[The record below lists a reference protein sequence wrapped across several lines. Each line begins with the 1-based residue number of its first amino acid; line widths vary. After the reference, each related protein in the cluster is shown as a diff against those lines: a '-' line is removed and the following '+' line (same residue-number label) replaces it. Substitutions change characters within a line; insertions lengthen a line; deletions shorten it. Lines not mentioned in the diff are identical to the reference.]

1 MIATNRTSGVL
12 LLGKVLA
19 AKSQM
24 GVWEAELVGK
34 GSEIGLAITLLPLL
48 AVFLL
53 GENVRLAVNDFAKA
67 HQPAGTSDTNTS
79 AFVSSLS
86 TCDDGD
92 WRSTVTRWPLT
103 GEPVTAT
110 TVNAVRRATP
120 FLSSLS

>member
-53 GENVRLAVNDFAKA
+53 GENVRLAVNDFAK
-67 HQPAGTSDTNTS
+67 GLSRD
-79 AFVSSLS
+79 FSS
-86 TCDDGD
+86 
-92 WRSTVTRWPLT
+92 
-103 GEPVTAT
+103 EI
-110 TVNAVRRATP
+110 
-120 FLSSLS
+120 